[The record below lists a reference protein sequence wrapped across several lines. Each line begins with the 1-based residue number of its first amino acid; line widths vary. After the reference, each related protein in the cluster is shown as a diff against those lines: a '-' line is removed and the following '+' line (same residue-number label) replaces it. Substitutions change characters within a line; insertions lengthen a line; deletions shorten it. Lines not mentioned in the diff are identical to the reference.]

1 MYRGSLGR
9 LLVVTAA
16 IILAGVLA
24 TGPILRHMNLGLDL
38 RGGVHVT
45 LQAKET
51 QGKPVSAEDMSQLQ
65 AVMRERVDQLGVSEP
80 IIQQEGANRLIVEL
94 AGVKNPDEAVKLIG
108 KTALL
113 EFRTEDN
120 QKVILT
126 GRDLKTAKAVFN
138 QQTNKPEIALE
149 FNPDGTRI
157 FAQETRRLVQQYPD
171 ERDPKRVIGI
181 YLDGQPLTT
190 PTVQQEIPDGKA
202 VITGNFTYDEAAN
215 LAALLRGGA
224 LPVNVE
230 IIEKRTV
237 GPTLGTD
244 SLAKSQIAVVVAL
257 IAVALF
263 MIVLYRVPGVVADL
277 SLVVYALIVLG
288 ALALAKATLTLPSIA
303 ALLLSVGMAVDAN
316 ILIYERL
323 KEELRR
329 GKTLRAAVDAGF
341 RHAFRTILDSN
352 VTTVLAALVLW
363 YFGSGPIRGFA
374 VTLTI
379 GIAASMFTA
388 ISLTRWL
395 LGLVVS
401 TGLFKDQ
408 RWYGVREVS

>member
-9 LLVVTAA
+9 LVAVVVV
-16 IILAGVLA
+16 IIAAGVLA
-24 TGPILRHMNLGLDL
+24 TGPILGHINQGLDL
-38 RGGVHVT
+38 RGGVHVA
-45 LQAKET
+45 LQAKAT
-51 QGKPVSAEDMSQLQ
+51 HGQPVSSQDMSQLQ

-94 AGVKNPDEAVKLIG
+94 AGIKDPDEAVKLIG

-120 QKVILT
+120 KKVILT

-138 QQTNKPEIALE
+138 QQNNQPEIALE
-149 FNPDGTRI
+149 FNPDGTKI
-157 FAQETRRLVQQYPD
+157 FAQETKRLVQQYPD
-171 ERDPKRVIGI
+171 SRDPKRIIGI
-181 YLDGQPLTT
+181 YLDGQPISM
-190 PTVQQEIPDGKA
+190 PGVENEIPDGKA
-202 VITGNFTYDEAAN
+202 VIHGNFTYDEAAS

-237 GPTLGTD
+237 GPSLGSD
-244 SLAKSQIAVVVAL
+244 SLAKSQVAVVVAL
-257 IAVALF
+257 IGVALF
-263 MIVLYRVPGVVADL
+263 MLILYRVPGVVAVL

-288 ALALAKATLTLPSIA
+288 ALALTKATLTLPSIA

-341 RHAFRTILDSN
+341 HHAFRTILDSN

-395 LGLVVS
+395 LGMVVS
-401 TGLFKDQ
+401 AGLFKDP